1 MIQVPRF
8 FVPDSNPE
16 TWESDF
22 AKLAAIALQQR
33 VPTLAERIYSITF
46 VHEGEEWTATVGE
59 SLHGFRLR
67 YTDRKRT
74 SSERLNPVADP
85 AKVLAIF
92 AGRPYV
98 VVIKYPQTGNVRS
111 VWENPFYVS
120 EHSLKDEVR
129 FATP

>member
-1 MIQVPRF
+1 
-8 FVPDSNPE
+8 VPDSNPE

-33 VPTLAERIYSITF
+33 VPILAERIYSITF
-46 VHEGEEWTATVGE
+46 VHEGEEWIATVGE
-59 SLHGFRLR
+59 TLHGFRLGW
-67 YTDRKRT
+67 TDRKRT
-74 SSERLNPVADP
+74 QTKRLNPVSDP

-92 AGRPYV
+92 AGRPYA
-98 VVIKYPQTGNVRS
+98 VVIKYPQTGYARS
-111 VWENPFYVS
+111 AWENPFYVS